1 MKNIIYNIAG
11 TIGTILL
18 LNFLINLIFV
28 SKNSG
33 EKYVHEYIN
42 SCQEVRIKVNPNDKD
57 FLEEKF
63 KRESYFIGTF
73 YFKGLFRGYAGEM
86 IKDEYSGHFF
96 RIVRFDAYGDKF
108 SRPQTYKIENQELI
122 VKVDPLQLN
131 DKKFGTKQNPI
142 LVFWYKGANKELMT
156 EMETGEREENGRSIY
171 EHVLLSPT
179 EKEYRYNVEQ
189 YLTYVMPKEEFK
201 QRFKNK

>member
-1 MKNIIYNIAG
+1 M
-11 TIGTILL
+11 
-18 LNFLINLIFV
+18 
-28 SKNSG
+28 
-33 EKYVHEYIN
+33 
-42 SCQEVRIKVNPNDKD
+42 
-57 FLEEKF
+57 
-63 KRESYFIGTF
+63 
-73 YFKGLFRGYAGEM
+73 
-86 IKDEYSGHFF
+86 
-96 RIVRFDAYGDKF
+96 
-108 SRPQTYKIENQELI
+108 
-122 VKVDPLQLN
+122 DPLQLN

>member
-33 EKYVHEYIN
+33 EKYVDEYIN

-131 DKKFGTKQNPI
+131 DKKFGTKENPI
-142 LVFWYKGANKELMT
+142 LIFWYKGANKELIMDLGT
-156 EMETGEREENGRSIY
+156 DEMGEDGYYKQVPTLI
-171 EHVLLSPT
+171 SPT

-201 QRFKNK
+201 RRFKNK

>member
-28 SKNSG
+28 SKNNG
-33 EKYVHEYIN
+33 KKYVDEYIN
-42 SCQEVRIKVNPNDKD
+42 SCQEVRIKVIRHRTKD
-57 FLEEKF
+57 MSELDYVFTGY
-63 KRESYFIGTF
+63 SYLKYTLF
-73 YFKGLFRGYAGEM
+73 FRGIYGGSSDYTF
-86 IKDEYSGHFF
+86 KDSYSN
-96 RIVRFDAYGDKF
+96 RYYKIVRFDPYGDKF
-108 SRPQTYKIENQELI
+108 SHPQTYKIENQELI

-131 DKKFGTKQNPI
+131 DKKFGTKENPI

-179 EKEYRYNVEQ
+179 EKEYR
-189 YLTYVMPKEEFK
+189 
-201 QRFKNK
+201 